1 MDIQSLTLL
10 ANMLARKYNID
21 VRAEGSQAFCEI
33 QENGAT
39 TITVPAFTIES
50 DAQRVYV
57 RGYIDHEIG
66 HARFTKFSD
75 DYIEPTLRSIQNIL
89 EDVYV
94 ERMMS
99 QCYPGCGLNLKAMQ
113 HQLFEVD
120 KTFEKVD
127 MEMMGGVNDNTNYNL
142 VYWRIMRYILY
153 RARGVNGLL
162 DMARDELDNLLPKL
176 VQELEPLM
184 QKIPSCSSTADNV
197 VLGREIYNKVLEYLK
212 SDDNQQQSG
221 QGQQGQGQQD
231 QQSQGQ
237 QSQGQQGQQS
247 QGDGSGGGASGEQTA
262 SDGKQDGNKSGT
274 AKKQSDEELKRN
286 MLGKIHHDKGLAEKI
301 ANEINNALRSAI
313 NTATNA
319 VDNHRSSEFRMPE
332 KMSLRMLGRTIL
344 DTMPANM
351 RAEAE
356 GCATAL
362 SAQLHALMQAKGL
375 RKRRLGLFG
384 KLDNSKLHRIVM
396 NNPRVFMRT
405 TEVRQVNTQ
414 VLILCDASGSMN
426 DNLKDRLTSEA
437 VYALMKAL
445 RNIHGVKSGAYAF
458 GGKIFEEMSSFDTP
472 LYRSKF
478 NLAYCTGNTPGGSA
492 LQRLLHEFDLSKD
505 DRKIVLLLTDGDFD
519 GNERPV
525 FNAVYREAQAYGI
538 DVIGVGINSIAVQG
552 LWKKGDFFYIEN
564 LKELAPKLF
573 EILKTR
579 LV

>member
-33 QENGAT
+33 QENGVT
-39 TITVPAFTIES
+39 TITVPAFTVES

-66 HARFTKFSD
+66 HARFTK
-75 DYIEPTLRSIQNIL
+75 YIDTYANPTLRSIQNIL

-120 KTFEKVD
+120 KTFEDVDSKVTSSRS
-127 MEMMGGVNDNTNYNL
+127 EL
-142 VYWRIMRYILY
+142 AYWYIMRYILY
-153 RARGVNGLL
+153 RARGVQSLL
-162 DMARDELDNLLPKL
+162 DTARDELDGQLPGL

-184 QKIPSCSSTADNV
+184 QRIPNCSNTDDNTA
-197 VLGREIYNKVLEYLK
+197 LSREIYDTVFKYLRTNDK
-212 SDDNQQQSG
+212 QQDE
-221 QGQQGQGQQD
+221 QQGQDSKQTSNDNGQ
-231 QQSQGQ
+231 
-237 QSQGQQGQQS
+237 
-247 QGDGSGGGASGEQTA
+247 GSVSST
-262 SDGKQDGNKSGT
+262 SSGKQAS
-274 AKKQSDEELKRN
+274 KQLKDAV
-286 MLGKIHHDKGLAEKI
+286 LATILKDKQLPAEI
-301 ANEINNALRSAI
+301 EDRITNAVRSAI
-313 NTATNA
+313 NGATQQ
-319 VDNHRSSEFRMPE
+319 VDNQKSQQFRMPE
-332 KMSLRMLGRTIL
+332 RMRVSMLGRAVV
-344 DTMPANM
+344 DTMPARM
-351 RAEAE
+351 RAEAD
-356 GCATAL
+356 GCAAAL

-375 RKRRLGLFG
+375 RKRKLGMFG

-426 DNLKDRLTSEA
+426 DDQKDVLTSEA

-445 RNIHGVKSGAYAF
+445 RNIHGVRSGAYAF
-458 GGKIFEEMSSFDTP
+458 AGRIFEEMAGFNTP
-472 LYRSKF
+472 MHRSKF

-505 DRKIVLLLTDGDFD
+505 DRKIVLMLTDGDFD
-519 GNERPV
+519 GGERPV
-525 FNAVYREAQAYGI
+525 FNAVYKEAQEYGI
-538 DVIGVGINSIAVQG
+538 DVIGVGINSNAVQG
-552 LWKKGDFFYIEN
+552 LWKKGDFFYIGK

-573 EILKTR
+573 EILKAR